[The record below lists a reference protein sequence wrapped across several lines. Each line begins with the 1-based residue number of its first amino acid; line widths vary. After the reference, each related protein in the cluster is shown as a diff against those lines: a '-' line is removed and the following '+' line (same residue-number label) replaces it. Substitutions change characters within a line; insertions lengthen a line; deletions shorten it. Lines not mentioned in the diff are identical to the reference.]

1 MHVQNMSS
9 VNGMWSWIVSVPT
22 TAAFNMNII
31 LEADTPADKLTA
43 EKMKRK
49 KEGSEKP
56 LSDAYEMKFVWTW
69 HRFTLQV
76 NIWRR
81 RKIN

>member
-1 MHVQNMSS
+1 
-9 VNGMWSWIVSVPT
+9 
-22 TAAFNMNII
+22 MNII

-56 LSDAYEMKFVWTW
+56 LSDAYEMKFV
-69 HRFTLQV
+69 
-76 NIWRR
+76 
-81 RKIN
+81 